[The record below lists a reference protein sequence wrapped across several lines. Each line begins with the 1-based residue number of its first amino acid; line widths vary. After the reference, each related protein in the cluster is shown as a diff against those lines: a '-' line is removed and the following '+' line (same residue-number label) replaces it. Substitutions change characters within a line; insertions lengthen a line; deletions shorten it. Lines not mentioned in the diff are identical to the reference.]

1 MPNADASGRNVTPT
15 ELFEIYRQDR
25 RVGIIDVRTPAEYR
39 AVHAVGARSVPLE
52 RLDPAAAMEA
62 RERPGEPLYVIC
74 ASGARSRKACEAF
87 AAAGY
92 PDVVNVEGGT
102 KAWEAAGLPVERGR
116 AAISLERQIRIIAGS
131 LVVLGVAL
139 GAAVSPW
146 FTALSAF
153 VGAGLVFAGVTDI
166 CPMAM
171 GLARMPWNQDGG
183 GEAVGRPR

>member
-1 MPNADASGRNVTPT
+1 MAHANASGGTITPA

-25 RVGIIDVRTPAEYR
+25 CVDLVDVRTPAEYR
-39 AVHAVGARSVPLE
+39 TVHATLARSVPLD
-52 RLDPAAAMEA
+52 RLDPAAISAA

-74 ASGARSRKACEAF
+74 ASGARGRKACEAF
-87 AAAGY
+87 AAAGF
-92 PDVVNVEGGT
+92 PGVVNVEGGT
-102 KAWEAAGLPVERGR
+102 KAWEAAGLPVVRGK
-116 AAISLERQIRIIAGS
+116 ATISLERQIRIIAGS

-146 FTALSAF
+146 LSGLSAF

-171 GLARMPWNQDGG
+171 GLSRMPWNQAG
-183 GEAVGRPR
+183 GESASCSR